1 MHKRF
6 PLSLAV
12 QSDLPAIVDI
22 YNSTIA
28 SRQVTADLE
37 PVTVVSR
44 QAWFDS
50 HQRPDRPLWVLR
62 DTFTVGEP
70 IAGWMSFSD
79 FHPRAAYAG
88 TVEVSI
94 YLHETYRGQRLGTLL
109 LHAAVEQARKIG
121 AHTLIG
127 LVFGHNGPSLTLFER
142 FGFSRWG
149 TLPCVAELDGV
160 PRDLVYVG
168 KRIA

>member
-1 MHKRF
+1 MNKRF
-6 PLSLAV
+6 PLSLATPA
-12 QSDLPAIVDI
+12 DLPAIVDI

-28 SRQVTADLE
+28 SRQVTADLT
-37 PVTVVSR
+37 PVTVASR
-44 QAWFDS
+44 QPWFDS

-62 DTFTVGEP
+62 DTFTVGQP

-79 FHPRAAYAG
+79 FHPHAAYAG

-94 YLHETYRGQRLGTLL
+94 YLHEDYRGQRLGTHL
-109 LHAAVEQARKIG
+109 LHAAVEQGRAIG

-127 LVFGHNGPSLTLFER
+127 LVFGHNAPSLALFER
-142 FGFSRWG
+142 FGFARWG
-149 TLPCVAELDGV
+149 TLPAVAELDGES
-160 PRDLVYVG
+160 RDLVYVG